1 MKAIRKCPDGGY
13 KLLRHKLTESV
24 HGPMYEPD
32 CPACQWLLK
41 DTKFNLDNMRK
52 IVQDRLEGDAAAPE
66 PLPDEA
72 GEDGDGEEG
81 EPAQKVDPLEYPK
94 SLFPVIQ
101 ILPAGSHGKT
111 LPYRCTVCK
120 TKGQPEGKIGEM
132 SRLCKNVVD
141 HFVKQHV
148 KSSTHIKNLNKQK
161 KRENATLVDCR
172 GVKVNDPVYGKYLFE
187 LQKEFSIWAT
197 HTNLKLFAK
206 HTYWHDA
213 NEDSWYI
220 RAVDCPGKC
229 ENLGAGGH
237 PLCDKCH
244 LVSTGRGVAKT
255 VHRFS
260 EKYYF
265 AQLAFRSAFSGP
277 RKSSRSGRGD
287 QRVGCL
293 QAVP

>member
-213 NEDSWYI
+213 NEDSWYVPLI
-220 RAVDCPGKC
+220 APASVKISVLVDTPCAT
-229 ENLGAGGH
+229 NATL
-237 PLCDKCH
+237 
-244 LVSTGRGVAKT
+244 
-255 VHRFS
+255 
-260 EKYYF
+260 
-265 AQLAFRSAFSGP
+265 
-277 RKSSRSGRGD
+277 
-287 QRVGCL
+287 
-293 QAVP
+293 